1 MAAVDLKFKD
11 GQVLNADSLN
21 KMISAINTNATNIN
35 NLNGQT
41 TKLPDVLDLKELVFY
56 KGVLSAAGLVNLTQE
71 YAYNIYKIVDTEDNL
86 NKLKNNYGLSLW
98 NNAFVVCTKT
108 FSGKLTVNNFTAHW
122 KVRTGYYENATKH
135 LAGLV
140 STASQEFSGIKTFL
154 NGIKVENT
162 LDLSDGILRVKGE
175 NGLPVTVTIPSNLD
189 TLLDQ
194 ITIDIK
200 SIKHILDS
208 VIPGENK
215 ELPEQI
221 TKIKEEISELRRD
234 YLAADSKFDSTIS
247 VIQDDISTMAV
258 KLNGT
263 TIKVDSLDTYI
274 NNDLKNTIQDTLTD
288 YQKSFDSKLNS
299 LQTTV
304 ESTTSNLNTEYNS
317 LNIRFSTFKED
328 IQKTVNDNYNELNSE
343 IVNVKSSI
351 EDFSENL
358 ETLGTEFDS
367 QIANLKADTSKSIL
381 NVNQRVS
388 TLQDEVNQ
396 NESDIQSFND
406 NLESA
411 KSTLS
416 SSISSVRKTVEKTA
430 QDLQKVEDNF
440 PVKVLTQGEYN
451 NIPVKKSST
460 LYFIVEYG
468 EAKRLYIGRHLI
480 ARKLEGNNYFDY
492 SFPIVF

>member
-11 GQVLNADSLN
+11 GQVLHADALN
-21 KMISAINTNATNIN
+21 KIISAINTNASDIN

-71 YAYNIYKIVDTEDNL
+71 YTYSIYKIVDTSENFE
-86 NKLKNNYGLSLW
+86 KLKNNYGLSLW

-108 FSGKLTVNNFTAHW
+108 FSSKLTTNNFTAHW
-122 KVRTGYYENATKH
+122 KVRTGYYENASKH

-200 SIKHILDS
+200 SIKHTLES

-234 YLAADSKFDSTIS
+234 YLAADSNFESTIS
-247 VIQDDISTMAV
+247 VIQDDISTIAV
-258 KLNGT
+258 KLSGT
-263 TIKVDSLDTYI
+263 ANKVDSLDTYI
-274 NNDLKNTIQDTLTD
+274 NSDLKNTIQDTLTE
-288 YQKSFDSKLNS
+288 YQENFDSKLNS
-299 LQTTV
+299 LQTKV
-304 ESTTSNLNTEYNS
+304 DSTTNKLNDSYNS
-317 LNIRFSTFKED
+317 LNINFSTFKED
-328 IQKTVNDNYNELNSE
+328 IQKTVDNNYNELHTE
-343 IVNVKSSI
+343 IVNVSNTMDSFSDSI
-351 EDFSENL
+351 ETL
-358 ETLGTEFDS
+358 ETEFDS
-367 QIANLKADTSKSIL
+367 QIDALKVNTSKNIAE
-381 NVNQRVS
+381 VNQRVT

-396 NESDIQSFND
+396 NESDIQSFNET
-406 NLESA
+406 LEST
-411 KSTLS
+411 KNTLS
-416 SSISSVRKTVEKTA
+416 SSITSVRKTAEKA
-430 QDLQKVEDNF
+430 AEGLQKVEDNF